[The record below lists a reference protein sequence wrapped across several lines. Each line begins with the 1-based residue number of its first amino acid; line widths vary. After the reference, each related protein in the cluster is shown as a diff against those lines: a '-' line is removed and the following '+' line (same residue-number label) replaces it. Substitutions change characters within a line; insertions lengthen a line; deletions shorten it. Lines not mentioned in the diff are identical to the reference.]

1 MRVGDAKLSCGLKI
15 EGGWGGGG
23 VGAGGWGVGG
33 RCLFVWDQAR
43 ACLYD

>member
-15 EGGWGGGG
+15 EGGWGG